1 MERAAGDM
9 AKGAGAAAGDAGLL
23 VGLEV
28 VVGGSTEVV
37 YIYLDGRF
45 LAALFDPNDVRH
57 DGAARVFQAIM
68 KSRCK
73 AVTSLLAVMEA
84 VAIVRKKAARS
95 HRCRSGG
102 AEELAGVEV
111 HVQDAAGGMAEFIR
125 KMSDEGILRIIDQ
138 KELSPYL
145 ELLYGKAL
153 EHAGRVVPAP
163 EGDECRHLGVGSCGW
178 VDFWLARA
186 FGAARI
192 CTTDVAFADIP
203 GRDAEFGGIAVQL
216 TSAPLSGPLA

>member
-28 VVGGSTEVV
+28 EVGGSTEVV

-45 LAALFDPNDVRH
+45 LAALYDLEDAHH
-57 DGAARVFQAIM
+57 DGAVRVLRAIT
-68 KSRCK
+68 RRGYR
-73 AVTSLLAVMEA
+73 AVTSPLAVMEA
-84 VAIVRKKAARS
+84 VAVVRKRAARS
-95 HRCRSGG
+95 YRCRSEST
-102 AEELAGVEV
+102 EELAGVEV
-111 HVQDAAGGMAEFIR
+111 HVQDAAGGMSEFVD
-125 KMSDEGILRIIDQ
+125 KMVKRRILRIMDTKGQ
-138 KELSPYL
+138 SPDL

-153 EHAGRVVPAP
+153 KHAGRVVPAP
-163 EGDECRHLGVGSCGW
+163 EGGECRHLGVGSCGW

-186 FGAARI
+186 FGAAVI

-203 GRDAEFGGIAVQL
+203 GRDAEFGEIAVQL
-216 TSAPLSGPLA
+216 ASGPLAGPLA